1 MNKEKTVEQSTSSA
15 ILPMQCYKQPD
26 LELYFE
32 DCLETM
38 KRIKTGSVNLMLTDP
53 PYGTTQNKWDKSINI
68 AELWTEWERILADNG
83 VWVFTSAE
91 PFTSELIMSRRGFFK
106 YDLIWN
112 KKRPTGHLNKDL
124 MPLRQ
129 HEQILVF
136 AKGRHT
142 YNPQMHK
149 NKLDRDFRG
158 ANMKPQTENYGS
170 QKNYVS
176 ELDPELSYPRS
187 IWEFTAVIGNSKDKL
202 PHPNQKPLPLFR
214 ELVRTYSNEN
224 DLVFDGYVGSG
235 TTPMA
240 CVLEKRKFIGSE
252 NIQEYFD
259 LSVNR
264 LEAHFNDGG
273 LFSGCL

>member
-1 MNKEKTVEQSTSSA
+1 MIKEQMIHSNSSA
-15 ILPMQCYKQPD
+15 QILPMQCYKQPFV
-26 LELYFE
+26 ELYNE
-32 DCLETM
+32 DCLETL
-38 KRIKTGSVNLMLTDP
+38 KRIETGSVNLMLTDM
-53 PYGTTQNKWDKSINI
+53 PYGTTQNHWDTLPNI
-68 AELWTEWERILADNG
+68 AEMWVHWERILADNG
-83 VWVFTSAE
+83 CWVFTSAE

-187 IWEFTAVIGNSKDKL
+187 IWEFTAVIGNSNDKL
-202 PHPNQKPLPLFR
+202 PHPTQKPLKLFI

-224 DLVFDGYVGSG
+224 DLVFDGYSGSG
-235 TTPMA
+235 TTAAA
-240 CVLEKRKFIGSE
+240 CLKEKRRFIGSE
-252 NIQEYFD
+252 LSKEYFD
-259 LSVNR
+259 LSVKR
-264 LEAHFNDGG
+264 LEEIRAKPE
-273 LFSGCL
+273 LFYGCL